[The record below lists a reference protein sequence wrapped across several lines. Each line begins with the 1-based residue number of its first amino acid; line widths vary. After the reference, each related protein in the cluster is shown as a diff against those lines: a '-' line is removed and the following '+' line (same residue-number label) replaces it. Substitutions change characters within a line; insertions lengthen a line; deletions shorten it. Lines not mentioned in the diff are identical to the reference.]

1 MKPTLTDITGIGPST
16 AKDLADGGIRTVDD
30 LANASASAICAVP
43 GFGAI
48 RAARIKAAAAELIRR
63 SGSSAVAT
71 EESTEPELEPES
83 VMTTEQLKASEAD
96 EPEKPGKEANKK
108 TKKEKKAKKEKG
120 KSKKDKKDKKGDAG
134 GKKGKK
140 QSGK

>member
-16 AKDLADGGIRTVDD
+16 AQDLADGGIRTVDD

-63 SGSSAVAT
+63 SGSSAVPT

-83 VMTTEQLKASEAD
+83 VMTTAELKASEAD
-96 EPEKPGKEANKK
+96 EPEKPGKEADKKPKK
-108 TKKEKKAKKEKG
+108 TKKEKNAKKEKG
-120 KSKKDKKDKKGDAG
+120 KSKKDKKNKKEKK

-140 QSGK
+140 